1 MMFKDFFE
9 SGFQWLKGWWH
20 VIYFAAIVW
29 VAALSPSTYSIKK
42 EHHPNSP
49 RAQPL
54 LNYLYSCT
62 VPVLPWFTVLMSL
75 ISLVLIRIVVVTAQS
90 YGLSQYALE
99 VVVRVLVMELL
110 PLSAA
115 LFVAFRTMVPMSV
128 QLLELKQQG
137 FLKGWELGY
146 PCLSTQLVP
155 RMLAGVF
162 AVLTLVVVSGSMAL
176 VLAYLV
182 VNGFSV
188 WGLAAYTRIVGQV
201 FLPVVV
207 IGFALKTILFALAT
221 ATIPMAS
228 SLQEEA
234 KIPGYGAPPPGIVR
248 LLTAIL
254 MIETATLVLK
264 YF

>member
-1 MMFKDFFE
+1 MLKNLFHSSFH
-9 SGFQWLKGWWH
+9 WLKGWWH
-20 VIYFAAIVW
+20 VLYFAAVVW
-29 VAALSPSTYSIKK
+29 VAALSPSSYRTPSTNSPPETKK
-42 EHHPNSP
+42 E
-49 RAQPL
+49 PL
-54 LNYLYSCT
+54 LNYLYACT
-62 VPVLPWFTVLMSL
+62 VPLLPWFTVLMSL
-75 ISLVLIRIVVVTAQS
+75 ISIVLIRIVVVTAQS

-115 LFVAFRTMVPMSV
+115 LFVAFRTMVPMSS
-128 QLLELKQQG
+128 QLIKLKNQG
-137 FLKGWELGY
+137 HLQGWELGY
-146 PCLSTQLVP
+146 ECLRTHLVP

-176 VLAYLV
+176 ILAYLI
-182 VNGFSV
+182 VNGFSI
-188 WGLAAYTRIVGQV
+188 WGLASYTRIVGQV

-207 IGFALKTILFALAT
+207 VGFALKTFLFALAT

-228 SLQEEA
+228 SLQDQPKA
-234 KIPGYGAPPPGIVR
+234 PGYGAPPPGIVR

-254 MIETATLVLK
+254 LIEIATLVLK

>member
-1 MMFKDFFE
+1 MLKAFFE
-9 SGFQWLKGWWH
+9 SAYLWLKGWWH
-20 VIYFAAIVW
+20 VVYFAAIVW
-29 VAALSPSTYSIKK
+29 VAALSPSSYSLRKK
-42 EHHPNSP
+42 LATPSQKNE
-49 RAQPL
+49 PL
-54 LNYLYSCT
+54 LNYLYTCT

-75 ISLVLIRIVVVTAQS
+75 VSLVLIRIVVVTAQS

-128 QLLELKQQG
+128 QLLELKQKG
-137 FLKGWELGY
+137 HLNGWEVGAS
-146 PCLSTQLVP
+146 PLSTELVP

-188 WGLAAYTRIVGQV
+188 WGLSAYTRTVGQV
-201 FLPVVV
+201 FLPAVV
-207 IGFALKTILFALAT
+207 IGFALKTFLFAIAT

-228 SLQEEA
+228 SLQEDA